1 MAAVRHKNDDLVD
14 LLVQAGARLNLRN
27 RYGETAIMLA
37 SLHGLED
44 IVRKLY
50 IKGAEINHEGW
61 NPLIYAATGG
71 HPRIIQLLLEGGVP
85 INSTS
90 SNGTTALMM
99 AARGGHVEAARVLLK
114 NGADPN
120 LRNEWDKTALQWALS
135 KNHSNVAELL
145 KASGA
150 KE

>member
-1 MAAVRHKNDDLVD
+1 
-14 LLVQAGARLNLRN
+14 
-27 RYGETAIMLA
+27 MLA

-44 IVRKLY
+44 IVRTLY
-50 IKGAEINHEGW
+50 IKGAEINHKGW

-90 SNGTTALMM
+90 DNGTTALMM
-99 AARGGHVEAARVLLK
+99 AARGGHVEAVKVLLK

-135 KNHSNVAELL
+135 KNHSEVAELL
-145 KASGA
+145 KAKGA